1 MGCEIHF
8 HQGIPD
14 PGHSE
19 DGHHLVEDGLGG
31 IQIVGPEILED
42 CFQEEAGSEDV
53 ICERKGR
60 SVKTLKKG
68 NLL

>member
-1 MGCEIHF
+1 MGREIHF

-42 CFQEEAGSEDV
+42 CFQEKASSEDV
-53 ICERKGR
+53 ICEKREK
-60 SVKTLKKG
+60 SVKTLKKCD
-68 NLL
+68 LL